1 MPLACRRRRWS
12 GRVHVPAAWAF
23 ITVVAFL
30 GAGQGYA
37 QVARGWGDVAL
48 ISPTIGN
55 DTGRV
60 CIGDTDVDM
69 GCPTYAPYLTSGGL
83 LGIGTT
89 NPQTALEVSGTVS
102 ATHFVGDGSGL
113 IGLPVADLYTLVHVS
128 ASTAM
133 GNLFAGTVTGAMP
146 SVGYSTAFGMDALA
160 SASNTGYF
168 NAAFGF
174 GALRSNTGG
183 MYNLAVGGNALA
195 SNTTGIFNT
204 AVGGYA
210 LYKSISGLGNTAIG
224 SISLGFNTVGN
235 WNTAIGGQSG
245 ADITTGSYNIIIGT
259 QNNIGTGITTGDN
272 NIIIGSDVH
281 SGLSR
286 TGSNQ
291 LNIGNLIFGAGL
303 TKGSYLSSGTIGIGT
318 VKPTTALEVS
328 GTVSATHFV
337 GDGSGLTGVV
347 ASTADRIVSGTTS
360 LLAVSSTGYV
370 SLTQAGANTGW
381 FDPTRGLVTLG
392 VSATGPV
399 SGTAGYFSGNVG
411 IGTTSPY
418 APIAGTFLEVSGTS
432 GFVSVRGTSATG
444 KVEVDFDN
452 SSGVQG
458 AIGWGNSGSALANR
472 LYLGTVGANPVVF
485 LTSATERL
493 RVDSSGN
500 VGIGTSAPAATLQ
513 VAGSLIVSTTGQNTT
528 PSLYV
533 STAGSI
539 GMGTN
544 SPTEQLTLKGTGPNI
559 GLYDTTSGATDT
571 IQNSSGGLIF
581 NTGGGNSIIF
591 QLGGSEK
598 MRVNTSTGN
607 VGINTTNPN
616 AALDVN
622 GGISGTTGYFSGN
635 LTVKG
640 ATLALG
646 ATATSISIMTSADVS
661 SLNPGSSN
669 LATVMQG
676 PLNTHLIF
684 DLRNNN
690 TNDAIAFRYSAAG
703 NTTVDTVGLV
713 FRGDGNVGIGTIN
726 PSSRLEIS
734 GPSPASASAAGQL
747 TVSGAETTGA
757 IDTGSSLTFAGH
769 DGTAGRTWAT
779 IQGLKENATV
789 GNYAAYLRFTTR
801 PSGTIAQERMR
812 IDSTGYVGIG
822 TTSPNAKL
830 EVNGTVSAT
839 NIQAA
844 GTLKVGVYSSQ
855 PVACGASYKGMIA
868 MTSAGHICACDGSGW
883 KDVGASYAAC
893 SW

>member
-1 MPLACRRRRWS
+1 
-12 GRVHVPAAWAF
+12 
-23 ITVVAFL
+23 
-30 GAGQGYA
+30 
-37 QVARGWGDVAL
+37 
-48 ISPTIGN
+48 
-55 DTGRV
+55 
-60 CIGDTDVDM
+60 
-69 GCPTYAPYLTSGGL
+69 
-83 LGIGTT
+83 
-89 NPQTALEVSGTVS
+89 
-102 ATHFVGDGSGL
+102 
-113 IGLPVADLYTLVHVS
+113 
-128 ASTAM
+128 
-133 GNLFAGTVTGAMP
+133 
-146 SVGYSTAFGMDALA
+146 
-160 SASNTGYF
+160 
-168 NAAFGF
+168 
-174 GALRSNTGG
+174 
-183 MYNLAVGGNALA
+183 
-195 SNTTGIFNT
+195 
-204 AVGGYA
+204 
-210 LYKSISGLGNTAIG
+210 
-224 SISLGFNTVGN
+224 
-235 WNTAIGGQSG
+235 
-245 ADITTGSYNIIIGT
+245 
-259 QNNIGTGITTGDN
+259 
-272 NIIIGSDVH
+272 
-281 SGLSR
+281 
-286 TGSNQ
+286 
-291 LNIGNLIFGAGL
+291 
-303 TKGSYLSSGTIGIGT
+303 
-318 VKPTTALEVS
+318 
-328 GTVSATHFV
+328 
-337 GDGSGLTGVV
+337 
-347 ASTADRIVSGTTS
+347 
-360 LLAVSSTGYV
+360 
-370 SLTQAGANTGW
+370 
-381 FDPTRGLVTLG
+381 
-392 VSATGPV
+392 
-399 SGTAGYFSGNVG
+399 
-411 IGTTSPY
+411 
-418 APIAGTFLEVSGTS
+418 
-432 GFVSVRGTSATG
+432 
-444 KVEVDFDN
+444 
-452 SSGVQG
+452 
-458 AIGWGNSGSALANR
+458 
-472 LYLGTVGANPVVF
+472 
-485 LTSATERL
+485 
-493 RVDSSGN
+493 
-500 VGIGTSAPAATLQ
+500 
-513 VAGSLIVSTTGQNTT
+513 
-528 PSLYV
+528 
-533 STAGSI
+533 
-539 GMGTN
+539 
-544 SPTEQLTLKGTGPNI
+544 
-559 GLYDTTSGATDT
+559 
-571 IQNSSGGLIF
+571 
-581 NTGGGNSIIF
+581 
-591 QLGGSEK
+591 
-598 MRVNTSTGN
+598 
-607 VGINTTNPN
+607 
-616 AALDVN
+616 VN